1 MNGWQKTGGIKKI
14 MKTSE
19 SMQEFQGLHKN
30 LWLWPLSHSGF
41 ALLRHILKSR
51 KRKAN
56 TCIYL
61 HQLIFIKSAYKFLAS
76 FQIYNKNEIYF
87 YFYSSFS
94 SKRLVAFLL
103 YVRKIACLSSIH
115 TQTTSFLS
123 KKKWEALHIYF
134 LYTFFYTKA
143 CLSRNNNSDTH
154 YYTVCTIFLYQIMIM
169 ITQRVVVVGVFKGGI
184 FMRYFLLYCHA
195 RCSTKAF
202 F

>member
-1 MNGWQKTGGIKKI
+1 MKVCKNFKDYIKIYDYDHYHTADLLCCGIYQKAEK
-14 MKTSE
+14 
-19 SMQEFQGLHKN
+19 Q
-30 LWLWPLSHSGF
+30 
-41 ALLRHILKSR
+41 
-51 KRKAN
+51 N

-154 YYTVCTIFLYQIMIM
+154 YYTVCTIFLYQIMIL
-169 ITQRVVVVGVFKGGI
+169 
-184 FMRYFLLYCHA
+184 RYYDYDYSTS
-195 RCSTKAF
+195 RCCRSF
-202 F
+202 